1 MKKFTPAQ
9 YEEMFGVSVEDVQ
22 VCEDKEV
29 VAVYLGEDEWCPYT
43 GVEYTAVSEM
53 GNRVNLMEF

>member
-9 YEEMFGVSVEDVQ
+9 YEEMFEVSVEGVQ

-29 VAVYLGEDEWCPYT
+29 VAVYLGEDEWRPYT
-43 GVEYTAVSEM
+43 GVGYIAVSEM